1 MSKRLITRYLAGIIK
16 RGTLAV
22 YFADGAS
29 ENFGTPSQN
38 FPDVTIHFADRNVSR
53 DILLDPRL
61 GAAEAFMDGRL
72 LIERGGIME
81 LVELL
86 RANAPWDRGG
96 SIGRPSRLRRW
107 RNRAAFALE
116 SVNSRIGSQRNVA
129 HHYDI
134 GNAFYQLMLDHQHM
148 QYSCAYWDEGVETL
162 AEAQEAKLAHIAAKL
177 ALAPGQEVLDIG
189 CGWGGMAIYLARTMD
204 LSVTGITLSEEQLG
218 LARTRADEAGVSDR
232 VKFELI
238 DYRDLA
244 ASGQRFD
251 RIVSVGMFEHVG
263 RPQFETF
270 FRSCA
275 NMLADDGVML
285 LHTIGRI
292 GTPGTTDAFTRK
304 YIFPGGY
311 IPALSET
318 VAASE
323 KYRLIASDV
332 EVLRLHYART
342 LRAWYANC
350 EANRERIEV
359 MFDARFYRMWI
370 FYLAGA
376 TAAFENGGMC
386 NYQIQYCRD
395 RRALPLTRGY
405 MGEEEGMLRGRWG
418 NLSGRV
424 S

>member
-1 MSKRLITRYLAGIIK
+1 MSKRLITRYLSGIVE
-16 RGTLAV
+16 RGTLV
-22 YFADGAS
+22 VRFADGS
-29 ENFGTPSQN
+29 NENFGKPAEG
-38 FPDVTIHFADRNVSR
+38 FPDVVIRFVDRKVSR

-72 LIERGGIME
+72 LVERGGIME

-107 RNRAAFALE
+107 RNSAAFALD

-134 GNAFYQLMLDHQHM
+134 GNAFYQLMLDAEHM
-148 QYSCAYWDEGVETL
+148 QYSCAYWDDGVETL

-177 ALAPGQEVLDIG
+177 ALAPGQEVLDLG
-189 CGWGGMAIYLARTMD
+189 CGWGGMAIYLARRMD
-204 LSVTGITLSEEQLG
+204 LRVTGITLSEEQLS
-218 LARTRADEAGVSDR
+218 LARTRAEQASVSDR
-232 VKFELI
+232 VKFELV

-244 ASGQRFD
+244 ARGQRFD

-263 RPQFETF
+263 RPQFEAF

-292 GTPGTTDAFTRK
+292 GAPGTTDAFTRK

-332 EVLRLHYART
+332 EMLRLHYART

-350 EANRERIEV
+350 EANRERIEA
-359 MFDARFYRMWI
+359 MFDARFYRMWT

-376 TAAFENGGMC
+376 TAAFEHGGMC

-405 MGEEEGMLRGRWG
+405 IDEAEGALRDR
-418 NLSGRV
+418 
-424 S
+424 